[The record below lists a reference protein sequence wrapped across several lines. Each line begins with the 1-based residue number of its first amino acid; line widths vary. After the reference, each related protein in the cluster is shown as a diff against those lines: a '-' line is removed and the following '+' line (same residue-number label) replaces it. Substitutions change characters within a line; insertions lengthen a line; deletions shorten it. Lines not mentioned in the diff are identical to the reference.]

1 MENHLQLT
9 AIILATGFFVICVA
23 VAAFLIPAWAKSFDR
38 TAVKAM
44 LKTPDI
50 EMRMNTTPPAPSTPP
65 VVAPSPAP
73 APKAITHQPPSH
85 DALSCEKTDKRAA

>member
-1 MENHLQLT
+1 MEPHLQLT
-9 AIILATGFFVICVA
+9 ATILATGVFVICVA

-38 TAVKAM
+38 TAVNAM

-50 EMRMNTTPPAPSTPP
+50 EMRMNTTPPAPGTPPP

-73 APKAITHQPPSH
+73 KAITHQPLRH
-85 DALSCEKTDKRAA
+85 DALSCEKADKRAA